1 MCVVYDHYIVLT
13 MDVNKVKFGLISN
26 GKQSVLHKENE
37 FVEHQEYAKERFS
50 GIASEN
56 TRLV

>member
-1 MCVVYDHYIVLT
+1 